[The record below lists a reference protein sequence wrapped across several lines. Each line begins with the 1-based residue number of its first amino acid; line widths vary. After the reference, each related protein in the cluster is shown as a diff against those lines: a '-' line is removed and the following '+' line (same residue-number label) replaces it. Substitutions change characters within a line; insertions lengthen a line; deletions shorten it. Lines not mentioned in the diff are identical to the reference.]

1 MEIEYL
7 KALQNIYNVNKKLSR
22 IGVSEFEISNL
33 ENSLNLK
40 LPKAYKEFLFIAGKR
55 DNILDGWN
63 RGYDDLE
70 FMQEYAHEAFQRVGL
85 QMKPFWCFAEY
96 NDADSSLFFFLDEG
110 DNPSIYNFVA
120 DKVILDDN
128 GEEVYYKKTHESFSA
143 FIDKKIE
150 SALK

>member
-1 MEIEYL
+1 MGIEYL
-7 KALQNIYNVNKKLSR
+7 KNLENIYTTNIKLSR
-22 IGVSEFEISNL
+22 IGVSETEISNL
-33 ENSLNLK
+33 ENNLNLK

-55 DNILDGWN
+55 DSIIGDWN

-70 FMQEYAHEAFQRVGL
+70 FMQEYAKEAFQRVGL

-110 DNPSIYNFVA
+110 DNPPVYNFVA

-128 GEEVYYKKTHESFSA
+128 GEEVFYKKTHESFLA
-143 FIDKKIE
+143 FIDKKIDN
-150 SALK
+150 ALQ